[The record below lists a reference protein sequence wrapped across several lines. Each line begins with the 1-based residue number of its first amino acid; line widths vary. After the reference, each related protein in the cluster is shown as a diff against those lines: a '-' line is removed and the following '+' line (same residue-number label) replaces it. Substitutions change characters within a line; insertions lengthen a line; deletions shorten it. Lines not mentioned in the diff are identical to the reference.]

1 MEPVRDEGKDKRKAI
16 LRETVRTKHSNLS
29 FTRLEM
35 QGNLIHEISCS
46 REAFTEAGEVS
57 RVNRDVEL

>member
-1 MEPVRDEGKDKRKAI
+1 MGSHLGEPVRDEGKDKRKAI

-35 QGNLIHEISCS
+35 QGNLIH
-46 REAFTEAGEVS
+46 
-57 RVNRDVEL
+57 